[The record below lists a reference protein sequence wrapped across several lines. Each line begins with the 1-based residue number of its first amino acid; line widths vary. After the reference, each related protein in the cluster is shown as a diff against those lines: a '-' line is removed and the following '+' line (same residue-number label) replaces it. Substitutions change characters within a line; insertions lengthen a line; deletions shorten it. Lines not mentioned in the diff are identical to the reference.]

1 VNDQKMDGKLFT
13 QMVLAG
19 AQNLNQHV
27 KDVDALNV
35 FPVPDGDTGTNMN
48 LSFTSGVNEMKK
60 RDSNHIGQVAEALA
74 KGLLMGARGNSG
86 VILSQLFRG
95 FSKYV
100 SSFETID
107 SKQFAEALKQ
117 GVDTAYKAV
126 MKPVEGTI
134 LTVSREAAQEAVK
147 VSRRESDIAK
157 VMEATLSTGKRS
169 LAKTPDLLPVLKQVG
184 VVDAGGQGLMYIYD
198 GFMVVLRGEQVVI
211 EEVQSLAM
219 PQRSLHDLAHE
230 HMPVQAQLSTE
241 DIEFGY
247 CTEFIIGLTDEIVQK
262 GSFIEQE
269 FRKEISEFGD
279 SLLVVADDEIVKV
292 HIHAE
297 HPGNVLNYAMNYGSL
312 HKIKI
317 DNMREQ
323 HSHILLE
330 QGNYHQ
336 SSGEVATVKTAQK
349 DKIIETSHMEHKE
362 IQPYGIVAVAMGD
375 GIADIFKSLGV
386 DVVITGGQTMN
397 PSTEDIVNA
406 MKEIN
411 AEQYI
416 VLPNNSNIILAAE
429 QAEDLM
435 EVPVAVVPSK
445 TIPQGMAS
453 LLAFNPTASLDKN
466 KEMMTE
472 SLKNVKTGQVTYAVR
487 DSQYD
492 GLEIKE
498 GDYLGIAEGII
509 VATTNDLLDTT
520 NQLLS
525 SLIDDEEI
533 LTVIYGSDV
542 SKEQVKQLEAQITE
556 QFPNLEVEMH
566 NGGQPLY
573 YFIFSIE

>member
-1 VNDQKMDGKLFT
+1 MNNQKIDGRLFT

-48 LSFTSGVNEMKK
+48 LSLTSGVNELKK
-60 RDSNHIGQVAEALA
+60 RSTDHIGQAADALA

-100 SSFETID
+100 SSYESID

-134 LTVSREAAQEAVK
+134 LTVAREAAQEAIK
-147 VSRRESDIAK
+147 VSRRESDITK
-157 VMEATLSTGKRS
+157 VMELTLNKGKKA
-169 LAKTPDLLPVLKQVG
+169 LAKTPDLLPILKQVG
-184 VVDAGGQGLMYIYD
+184 VVDAGGQGLLFIYE
-198 GFMVVLRGEQVVI
+198 GFLSYLKGEQVVI
-211 EEVQSLAM
+211 ND
-219 PQRSLHDLAHE
+219 PQPMVEATRSLSDLAHE
-230 HMPVQAQLSTE
+230 QMPVQAHLSTD

-247 CTEFIIGLTDEIVQK
+247 CTEFIIGLKDEIVQND
-262 GSFIEQE
+262 SFCELD
-269 FRKEISEFGD
+269 FRKEISQFGD

-297 HPGNVLNYAMNYGSL
+297 YPGDVLNFAMKYGSL

-323 HSHILLE
+323 HSHILLGE
-330 QGNYHQ
+330 GNYHI
-336 SSGEVATVKTAQK
+336 SSGHVAKVNTNQQG
-349 DKIIETSHMEHKE
+349 KIVDTSHIELKE
-362 IQPYGIVAVAMGD
+362 KQPYGIVAVAMGD
-375 GIADIFKSLGV
+375 GIAEIFRSLGV
-386 DVVITGGQTMN
+386 DAVISGGQTMN
-397 PSTEDIVNA
+397 PSTQDIVNA

-411 AEQYI
+411 AENYI

-429 QAEDLM
+429 QAQDFIDQ
-435 EVPVAVVPSK
+435 PVAVIPTK

-453 LLAFNPTASLDKN
+453 LLAFNPNTTIEEN
-466 KEMMTE
+466 KESMTE
-472 SLKNVKTGQVTYAVR
+472 ALKSVKSGQVTYAVR
-487 DSQYD
+487 DSKYD
-492 GLEIKE
+492 DLEIKE
-498 GDYLGIAEGII
+498 GNYLGISEGKI
-509 VATTNDLLDTT
+509 VTTSSDMIDTAFTLLRKM
-520 NQLLS
+520 
-525 SLIDDEEI
+525 IDEEEV
-533 LTVIYGSDV
+533 LTIIYGADV
-542 SKEQVKQLEAQITE
+542 NEDQVKDLKEKVLEQY
-556 QFPNLEVEMH
+556 PDLEIEVH